1 MKATLLYSPSP
12 IETHPLRYED
22 VEKPEP
28 GRGEVLIRVLKC
40 GVCRTDLHI
49 VEGELKPVKLPLIPG
64 HQVIGVVEEIGE
76 GVEGVSRG
84 ESVGVPWLYYSCGE
98 CRYCKRGLEN
108 LCENALFTGYSVDGG
123 YAEYMVAKAGFIHRV
138 PSGIDDAHA
147 APLMCAGAVGYRSL
161 KLTGIL
167 NRGDATLGLFGYG
180 AAAHL
185 VLQVARKLGLRVY
198 VFTSSRWK
206 IEKAL
211 ENGAEWAG
219 ETREEPPRKLDAAI
233 VYAPVSSV
241 FIEALKKVDKGGR
254 VVLAEIYM
262 TPVERLDYSLLWYER
277 EVKTVANVTRS
288 DVREFLEIAERYGV
302 RPDVKLY
309 RLREANEAL
318 IELKKGGHLGQ
329 IVLDIANP

>member
-1 MKATLLYSPSP
+1 MKAMVLYSPAPVESR
-12 IETHPLRYED
+12 PLKYLD
-22 VEKPEP
+22 VEKPSP
-28 GRGEVLIRVLKC
+28 GRGEVLIRILKC

-64 HQVIGVVEEIGE
+64 HQVIGVVEDVGE
-76 GVEGVSRG
+76 GVEEVRRG
-84 ESVGVPWLYYSCGE
+84 ERVGVPWLYYACGE
-98 CRYCKRGLEN
+98 CRYCRRGLEN

-123 YAEYMVAKAGFIHRV
+123 YAEYMVAKAGFIHRI
-138 PSGIDDAHA
+138 PDGIDDTHA
-147 APLMCAGAVGYRSL
+147 APLMCAGAIGYRSL
-161 KLTGIL
+161 KLTGL
-167 NRGDATLGLFGYG
+167 LGKDDATLGLFGYG

-219 ETREEPPRKLDAAI
+219 STTEEPPRRLDAAI

-241 FIEALKKVDKGGR
+241 FIEALKKIDKGGR

-262 TPVERLDYSLLWYER
+262 TPVEKLDYSLLWHEKEVKSVANITR
-277 EVKTVANVTRS
+277 KDVEEFLEVASRHGVRPEVKT
-288 DVREFLEIAERYGV
+288 
-302 RPDVKLY
+302 Y
-309 RLREANEAL
+309 RLSEANEAL

-329 IVLDIANP
+329 LVLDVA